1 MPVFL
6 FLRSGVVTLFGLNVG
21 DTAIVSTPS
30 GVDWAFPLNQPHFLP
45 PRFASPRGVSKRR
58 LGSWNECQEDEVNYA
73 DSLLLSVVVLSSF
86 VHSYRCTLPPHAHM
100 QALVPKLDLP
110 FLQMYPSAYCSP
122 RCQRTRSGNRL
133 PPKSCS
139 MLYDDAPFS
148 LAQQTSRHDHGLQRC
163 RFAAIA
169 SQVNERASRQARV
182 RWCLAITSFRTTCP
196 Q

>member
-30 GVDWAFPLNQPHFLP
+30 GVDWAFPLHQPHFLP

-73 DSLLLSVVVLSSF
+73 DSLLLSVVVLSSV

-100 QALVPKLDLP
+100 QALVPKQIARLDAKGLEAEIGYLLNRALCSMMTPPFPSHSKPRAMIMDCSAAALP
-110 FLQMYPSAYCSP
+110 LSLPKGSLEPHDRPVFDGVSQARPSAQHVRSN
-122 RCQRTRSGNRL
+122 RT
-133 PPKSCS
+133 
-139 MLYDDAPFS
+139 
-148 LAQQTSRHDHGLQRC
+148 
-163 RFAAIA
+163 
-169 SQVNERASRQARV
+169 
-182 RWCLAITSFRTTCP
+182 
-196 Q
+196 